1 MKFIKFFILLLSSSV
16 IAQVTVTAKFIKKEA
31 LKVDKVVDVDN
42 FGTTYYINNSTFYLQ
57 VKNKT
62 INYSNVQ
69 LGKITSAN
77 TFNPLKINLF
87 YKDFNSVIVLDNRLA
102 EIVKVDFNFLQ
113 PFRNLT
119 HISTAN
125 NNAIWLFDQ
134 NTQQLELFDY
144 LSRKTISKT
153 LPIDDTIIDITSNYN
168 FCWLMS
174 STFIYAYNYFGSLI
188 YKIPNN
194 GYTSIKVS
202 HENLFLLKENQLFY
216 KAKNTNKVEAIK
228 LPQLLINQ
236 FLVTNETL
244 YIYDHEFLYQY
255 QLITN

>member
-16 IAQVTVTAKFIKKEA
+16 IAQVSVTAKFISKEE
-31 LKVDKVVDVDN
+31 LKVDRIVDIDN

-57 VKNKT
+57 TKNKT

-77 TFNPLKINLF
+77 AFNPLKINLF

-119 HISTAN
+119 HVSTAN
-125 NNAIWLFDQ
+125 NNAVWLFDQ

-144 LSRKTISKT
+144 ISRKTIAKT

-168 FCWLMS
+168 FCWLIS
-174 STFIYAYNYFGSLI
+174 NAFIYAYNYFGSLI

>member
-1 MKFIKFFILLLSSSV
+1 MKFIKIFVFLLSSSIV
-16 IAQVTVTAKFIKKEA
+16 AQTSITAKLIKKVA
-31 LKVDKVVDVDN
+31 LNVDKIVDIDN

-57 VKNKT
+57 TKDKT

-69 LGKITSAN
+69 LGDITSAN

-87 YKDFNSVIVLDNRLA
+87 YKDFNSVVVLDNRLA
-102 EIVKVDFNFLQ
+102 EIVKIDFNFLQ

-144 LSRKTISKT
+144 ISRKTIAKT

-194 GYTSIKVS
+194 GYTSLKVS
-202 HENLFLLKENQLFY
+202 HENLFLLKENQIFF
-216 KAKNTNKVEAIK
+216 KGKNTTKIKEIK

-244 YIYDHEFLYQY
+244 YIYDDEFLYQY

>member
-1 MKFIKFFILLLSSSV
+1 MKFIKFFILLFSSTV
-16 IAQVTVTAKFIKKEA
+16 FAQIPITAKFIKKES
-31 LKVDKVVDVDN
+31 LNVDKVVEIDN

-57 VKNKT
+57 TKDKT

-69 LGKITSAN
+69 LGNITSAN
-77 TFNPLKINLF
+77 AFNPLKINLF
-87 YKDFNSVIVLDNRLA
+87 YKDFNSVVVLDNRLA
-102 EIVKVDFNFLQ
+102 EIVKIDFNFLQ

-144 LSRKTISKT
+144 ISRKTIAKT

-174 STFIYAYNYFGSLI
+174 NTFIYAYNYFGSLI

-216 KAKNTNKVEAIK
+216 KAKNTNKVEAVK

>member
-1 MKFIKFFILLLSSSV
+1 MKFIKIFILLLSSSIV
-16 IAQVTVTAKFIKKEA
+16 AQTSITAKFIKKEA
-31 LKVDKVVDVDN
+31 LQVDKIVDLDN
-42 FGTTYYINNSTFYLQ
+42 FGTIYYINNTVFYLQ
-57 VKNKT
+57 TRNKT

-69 LGKITSAN
+69 LGDITTAN
-77 TFNPLKINLF
+77 AFNPLKINLF
-87 YKDFNSVIVLDNRLA
+87 YKDFNSVVMLDNRLA
-102 EIVKVDFNFLQ
+102 EIVKVNFNFLQ

-119 HISTAN
+119 HVSTAN
-125 NNAIWLFDQ
+125 NNAVWLFDQ

-144 LSRKTISKT
+144 ISRKTISKT
-153 LPIDDTIIDITSNYN
+153 LPIDDTVIDISSNYN

-174 STFIYAYNYFGSLI
+174 SAFIYTYNYFGSLI

-194 GYTSIKVS
+194 GYTSLKVS
-202 HENLFLLKENQLFY
+202 HENLFLLKENQLFF
-216 KAKNTNKVEAIK
+216 KAKNTNEIQEIK

>member
-1 MKFIKFFILLLSSSV
+1 MKFIKFFILLLSSSIV
-16 IAQVTVTAKFIKKEA
+16 AQTSITAKLIKKEA
-31 LKVDKVVDVDN
+31 LNVDTIVDIDN

-57 VKNKT
+57 TKDKT

-69 LGKITSAN
+69 LGDITSAN

-87 YKDFNSVIVLDNRLA
+87 YKDFNSVVVLDNRLA
-102 EIVKVDFNFLQ
+102 EIVKIDFNFLE

-119 HISTAN
+119 HVSTAN
-125 NNAIWLFDQ
+125 DNAVWLFNQ

-144 LSRKTISKT
+144 ISRKTIAKT
-153 LPIDDTIIDITSNYN
+153 LPINDTVIDITSNYN

-194 GYTSIKVS
+194 GYTSLKVGN
-202 HENLFLLKENQLFY
+202 ENLFLLKENQIFF
-216 KAKNTNKVEAIK
+216 KGKNTTKIKEIK

-244 YIYDHEFLYQY
+244 YIYDDEFLYQY

>member
-1 MKFIKFFILLLSSSV
+1 MRFIKFFILLLSSSIV
-16 IAQVTVTAKFIKKEA
+16 AQSSITAKFIKKEA
-31 LKVDKVVDVDN
+31 LNVDKIVDIDN
-42 FGTTYYINNSTFYLQ
+42 FGTTYYINNATFYLQ
-57 VKNKT
+57 TKDKT

-69 LGKITSAN
+69 LGNITSAN
-77 TFNPLKINLF
+77 TFNSLKLNLF
-87 YKDFNSVIVLDNRLA
+87 YKDFNSVVVLDNRLA
-102 EIVKVDFNFLQ
+102 EIVKVDFNFLE
-113 PFRNLT
+113 PFKNLT
-119 HISTAN
+119 HVSTAN

-144 LSRKTISKT
+144 ISRKTIAKT
-153 LPIDDTIIDITSNYN
+153 LPIDHPIIDITSNYN

-194 GYTSIKVS
+194 GYTSLKVS
-202 HENLFLLKENQLFY
+202 HENLFLLKENQIFF
-216 KAKNTNKVEAIK
+216 KGKNTTEIKEIK

>member
-1 MKFIKFFILLLSSSV
+1 MKFIKFFILLLSSSIV
-16 IAQVTVTAKFIKKEA
+16 AQTSITAKLIKKEA
-31 LKVDKVVDVDN
+31 LNVDKIVDIDN

-57 VKNKT
+57 TKDKT

-69 LGKITSAN
+69 LGDITSAN
-77 TFNPLKINLF
+77 TFNSLKINLL
-87 YKDFNSVIVLDNRLA
+87 YKDFNSVVVLDNRLA
-102 EIVKVDFNFLQ
+102 EIVKINFNFLE

-119 HISTAN
+119 HVSTAN
-125 NNAIWLFDQ
+125 DNAVWLFNQ

-144 LSRKTISKT
+144 ISRKTIAKT
-153 LPIDDTIIDITSNYN
+153 LPINDTVIDITSNYN

-194 GYTSIKVS
+194 GYTSLKVS
-202 HENLFLLKENQLFY
+202 HENLFLLKENQIFF
-216 KAKNTNKVEAIK
+216 KGKNTTKIKEIK

-244 YIYDHEFLYQY
+244 YIYDDEFLYQY

>member
-1 MKFIKFFILLLSSSV
+1 MKFIKFFIVLLSSSIV
-16 IAQVTVTAKFIKKEA
+16 AQTSITAKFIKKEA
-31 LKVDKVVDVDN
+31 LNVDNIVDVDN

-57 VKNKT
+57 TKDKT

-69 LGKITSAN
+69 LGNITSAN
-77 TFNPLKINLF
+77 AFNPLKINLF
-87 YKDFNSVIVLDNRLA
+87 YKDFNSVVVLDNRLA
-102 EIVKVDFNFLQ
+102 EIVKIDFNFLQ

-144 LSRKTISKT
+144 ISHKTIAKT

-174 STFIYAYNYFGSLI
+174 NAFIYAYNYFGSLI

-216 KAKNTNKVEAIK
+216 KAKNTNKVEAVK

>member
-1 MKFIKFFILLLSSSV
+1 MKFIKIFVFLLSSSIV
-16 IAQVTVTAKFIKKEA
+16 AQTSITAKLIKKVA
-31 LKVDKVVDVDN
+31 LNVDKIVDIDN

-57 VKNKT
+57 TKDKT

-69 LGKITSAN
+69 LGDITSAN

-87 YKDFNSVIVLDNRLA
+87 YKDFNSVVVLDNRLA
-102 EIVKVDFNFLQ
+102 EIVKIDFNFLQ

-144 LSRKTISKT
+144 ISRKTIAKT

-194 GYTSIKVS
+194 GYTSLKVS
-202 HENLFLLKENQLFY
+202 HENLFLLKENQIFF
-216 KAKNTNKVEAIK
+216 KGKNTTKIKEIK
-228 LPQLLINQ
+228 LLQLLINQ

-244 YIYDHEFLYQY
+244 YIYDDEFLYQY